1 MARQSKR
8 MGRSLTYVLDN
19 ASTEHLTLYL
29 QQPDE
34 NFAVVS
40 ASLSSIEDHD
50 EESLRRVFL
59 PADLSK
65 LSLEDLQPIETE
77 SQRIYLL
84 AEGKAQTAST
94 GPETPFIQRGI

>member
-19 ASTEHLTLYL
+19 ASTEHLSLYL

-50 EESLRRVFL
+50 EDSLRNVFA
-59 PADLSK
+59 ADLSK

-84 AEGKAQTAST
+84 AEGK
-94 GPETPFIQRGI
+94 GPDSCR